1 MKEKSIAIRSIIHRV
16 LVEANKTTDGP
27 LIQKL
32 FIENVEGS
40 EIKEE
45 DKRKMIATMKRLTT
59 YKQIVTY
66 MYNSLLKYEGEGI
79 VR

>member
-1 MKEKSIAIRSIIHRV
+1 MKEKGIAIRSIIHRV
-16 LVEANKTTDGP
+16 LAEANKTTDGP